1 MRAKLSHLIIFFVL
15 LLISTPAFSQQ
26 DSGLFHQLLS
36 LPDKVFGNLDRQSQ
50 KLNQQ
55 LDKQTEKYLSKLEKQ
70 EQKLKRKLWRTDSLK
85 AKELFGDVQ
94 ERYNKFRSHLTNDTI
109 AQVSTI
115 YNASSDSLSTLL
127 NFVNKPTFKKPSRVF
142 EQTVESNLKNITA
155 LKNKFNQ
162 TEEIRKQLKARQEQL
177 RQQLNNTPL
186 AKELAK
192 FKKQTYYYQAQLKE
206 YREALNDPTFMGTKL
221 IEIARKIPSFQ
232 KFFNQH
238 SELAGLFALP
248 GSSTSADFLNNTA
261 LQTRTQVTQLIQTQ
275 FSGTNVNPQQYIQ
288 SNLAGAQSQLNSLKR
303 RFEEFSASN
312 NNEEMPDF
320 KPNDQK
326 TKSLKDRLVVGT
338 NFQTTSTRTYF
349 PVTTDFGLSLGYKLN
364 SKSII
369 GFGGAY
375 KLGLGT
381 GFNNISLT
389 HQGIGFRSFIDWKI
403 KGNFWVSGGYEQNYL
418 AAFRRMEDLNNPII
432 WKQSAIIG
440 VSKTVDVK
448 SKFFKKM
455 KVQLLYDFLWRSQL
469 PQTQPVLFRVGYNF

>member
-1 MRAKLSHLIIFFVL
+1 MRGYLSHHILPLL
-15 LLISTPAFSQQ
+15 LLIVCTTATAQQ
-26 DSGLFHQLLS
+26 DSSFFGKLIS
-36 LPDKVFGNLDRQSQ
+36 LPDKVFGKIDRQSQ
-50 KLNQQ
+50 KLSQQ
-55 LDKQTEKYLSKLEKQ
+55 LDKQTEKYLSRLEKQ

-85 AKELFGDVQ
+85 AIQLFGDVQ
-94 ERYNKFRSHLTNDTI
+94 QRYSNLRNQLITDTTKQLSSI
-109 AQVSTI
+109 YSAQ
-115 YNASSDSLSTLL
+115 ADSLNTALSFI
-127 NFVNKPTFKKPSRVF
+127 NNPAFNQQAKDFRQSV
-142 EQTVESNLKNITA
+142 QSNLKNVTA

-162 TEEIRKQLKARQEQL
+162 TEEIRKQIKARQEQL

-192 FKKQTYYYQAQLKE
+192 FKKQTYYYQAQLRE
-206 YREALNDPTFMGTKL
+206 YRAALNDPKLMVTKL
-221 IEIARKIPSFQ
+221 LEVARKIPAFQ

-248 GSSTSADFLNNTA
+248 GSSASANFLSNTA

-288 SNLAGAQSQLNSLKR
+288 SNLSGAQSQLNTLKR
-303 RFEEFSASN
+303 RFEEFGASN
-312 NNEEMPDF
+312 SNEEMPDF
-320 KPNDQK
+320 KPNEQK

-364 SKSII
+364 NKSII

-403 KGNFWVSGGYEQNYL
+403 KGNFWISGGYEQNYL
-418 AAFRRMEDLNNPII
+418 AAFRRMEDLNNPTV
-432 WKQSAIIG
+432 WKQSALIG

-448 SKFFKKM
+448 SKFFKKT
-455 KVQLLYDFLWRSQL
+455 KVQLLYDFLWRNQL
-469 PQTQPVLFRVGYNF
+469 PQTQPVLFRIGYNF